1 MSTNQND
8 NSLPMGKPAPSVPTF
23 ACLVYLSQDESGKSI
38 ARVANLGGLQATG
51 ASPRDA
57 MMRVCR
63 EFKEIVRTA
72 HAAGE
77 TIDWIDPP
85 VEPAPGEQVRSIPV
99 HL

>member
-1 MSTNQND
+1 
-8 NSLPMGKPAPSVPTF
+8 MGKPAPSVPTF

>member
-1 MSTNQND
+1 
-8 NSLPMGKPAPSVPTF
+8 MGKPTPSVPTF
-23 ACLVYLSQDESGKSI
+23 ACLVYLSKDESGGSI
-38 ARVANLGGLQATG
+38 ARVANLDGLEATG

-63 EFKEIVRTA
+63 EFKERVRNA

-77 TIDWIDPP
+77 LIDWVDPP
-85 VEPAPGEQVRSIPV
+85 REPEPGEQVRSIPV